1 MASTTLVLGET
12 VVLLTTVL
20 TLFNTT
26 LSTIIRE
33 DIDTAPAGSLTIS
46 NVILETITQTVPTST
61 STGSS
66 ETTQASQDVTLS
78 SASSTGLNDEKPTGK
93 EDQSGRSPDGLKG
106 GPVAGVAIGC
116 LVAGLAL
123 GLIAAFLLF
132 RRRRRGKPA
141 NEGFVLA
148 DQKYTEPKDGTQ
160 VIVSSSRHDA
170 ELSQFLLEATPDKDL
185 QAELRSLSELIYQH
199 VENYYRRPQVQADPA
214 EVAQSLTN
222 IGYSPEA
229 SGLQADTVAAICL
242 SPKTSQVGLRHVLS
256 HVIFRSLDFN
266 SGSSLSMLPLE
277 VATLTQRSHSA
288 ENANNP
294 AITLARSR
302 WRTLSALLLHP
313 NPDER
318 TPLPV
323 SVTEASPMA
332 LSLSNELNQFLGV
345 FVTQDTA
352 SLQDQMNHLQAVILE
367 CTKLG
372 YVVLSQPSDLG
383 TLSSFSM
390 PNPLKAIHASFNL
403 LTWAL
408 DHDQVPN
415 DIRRSLELVRTCDS
429 DLQHLIEL
437 RQECLHLLQRRPKV
451 LERVHSIIES
461 AQRGLQE
468 VCEIVE
474 RCRPEADRGGKT
486 TFSKRMAWVLV
497 DASEFKSQEPIVS
510 RHHAAVL
517 AELNFLRQIALLAPV
532 PEPVKV
538 KEKRGVRDEAAV
550 FDNVAL
556 LGDLLGDATGKLDI
570 PII

>member
-383 TLSSFSM
+383 FVFS
-390 PNPLKAIHASFNL
+390 NSASI
-403 LTWAL
+403 TKSCRI
-408 DHDQVPN
+408 VVCPG
-415 DIRRSLELVRTCDS
+415 
-429 DLQHLIEL
+429 
-437 RQECLHLLQRRPKV
+437 
-451 LERVHSIIES
+451 LERLSQNDGTRYRS
-461 AQRGLQE
+461 PK
-468 VCEIVE
+468 EIVA
-474 RCRPEADRGGKT
+474 PET
-486 TFSKRMAWVLV
+486 
-497 DASEFKSQEPIVS
+497 VS
-510 RHHAAVL
+510 L
-517 AELNFLRQIALLAPV
+517 
-532 PEPVKV
+532 
-538 KEKRGVRDEAAV
+538 
-550 FDNVAL
+550 
-556 LGDLLGDATGKLDI
+556 
-570 PII
+570 

>member
-1 MASTTLVLGET
+1 MR
-12 VVLLTTVL
+12 
-20 TLFNTT
+20 T
-26 LSTIIRE
+26 LSLE
-33 DIDTAPAGSLTIS
+33 DFGQPPSSLTID
-46 NVILETITQTVPTST
+46 NVIVQNITEAVTIEPISQTSEAITSNQE
-61 STGSS
+61 GISS
-66 ETTQASQDVTLS
+66 SP
-78 SASSTGLNDEKPTGK
+78 SSTVLNDGKPTGQ
-93 EDQSGRSPDGLKG
+93 EDPSERSPDGLKG

-214 EVAQSLTN
+214 EVAQSLTH

-229 SGLQADTVAAICL
+229 SGLQADTLAAICL

-294 AITLARSR
+294 AIPLARSR

-332 LSLSNELNQFLGV
+332 LSLANELNQFLGV

-383 TLSSFSM
+383 M

-538 KEKRGVRDEAAV
+538 KEKCGVRDEAAV

-556 LGDLLGDATGKLDI
+556 LGDLLGDATGKLNI

>member
-383 TLSSFSM
+383 F
-390 PNPLKAIHASFNL
+390 
-403 LTWAL
+403 
-408 DHDQVPN
+408 
-415 DIRRSLELVRTCDS
+415 
-429 DLQHLIEL
+429 
-437 RQECLHLLQRRPKV
+437 
-451 LERVHSIIES
+451 
-461 AQRGLQE
+461 
-468 VCEIVE
+468 
-474 RCRPEADRGGKT
+474 DRGVSWLGKAQP
-486 TFSKRMAWVLV
+486 KRRNEV
-497 DASEFKSQEPIVS
+497 
-510 RHHAAVL
+510 
-517 AELNFLRQIALLAPV
+517 
-532 PEPVKV
+532 
-538 KEKRGVRDEAAV
+538 
-550 FDNVAL
+550 
-556 LGDLLGDATGKLDI
+556 
-570 PII
+570 

>member
-1 MASTTLVLGET
+1 MVSATLEILLGET
-12 VVLLTTVL
+12 VVLGPTVL
-20 TLFNTT
+20 TLLNTT
-26 LSTIIRE
+26 TSIISQQ
-33 DIDTAPAGSLTIS
+33 DIVASSGSLTIS
-46 NVILETITQTVPTST
+46 NVILETITPIVSTTV

-66 ETTQASQDVTLS
+66 ETAPASHEGTSS
-78 SASSTGLNDEKPTGK
+78 SASSTDRNDQKPT
-93 EDQSGRSPDGLKG
+93 DQGNSSERSSDGLKG

-132 RRRRRGKPA
+132 RRRRRVKPA

-214 EVAQSLTN
+214 EVAQSLIN

-229 SGLQADTVAAICL
+229 SGLQADAVAAICL

-266 SGSSLSMLPLE
+266 SGSSLSMLPLA
-277 VATLTQRSHSA
+277 VATLAQRSLPA

-294 AITLARSR
+294 AIVLARSR

-323 SVTEASPMA
+323 SVTDASPMA
-332 LSLSNELNQFLGV
+332 LSLANELNQFLEM
-345 FVTQDTA
+345 FVAKDPA
-352 SLQDQMNHLQAVILE
+352 SQQDQMNHLQAVILE

-372 YVVLSQPSDLG
+372 YVVLSQPSDLRFV
-383 TLSSFSM
+383 FSNST
-390 PNPLKAIHASFNL
+390 PITKS
-403 LTWAL
+403 
-408 DHDQVPN
+408 
-415 DIRRSLELVRTCDS
+415 RRIVVC
-429 DLQHLIEL
+429 
-437 RQECLHLLQRRPKV
+437 PG
-451 LERVHSIIES
+451 LERLSQNDGTRYRS
-461 AQRGLQE
+461 PKE
-468 VCEIVE
+468 VV
-474 RCRPEADRGGKT
+474 
-486 TFSKRMAWVLV
+486 
-497 DASEFKSQEPIVS
+497 
-510 RHHAAVL
+510 
-517 AELNFLRQIALLAPV
+517 V
-532 PEPVKV
+532 PETVS
-538 KEKRGVRDEAAV
+538 
-550 FDNVAL
+550 L
-556 LGDLLGDATGKLDI
+556 
-570 PII
+570 